1 VLTLLALPNYV
12 PLLSAQPYGTR
23 RMLAH
28 AIVSSVLKNE
38 TVVEDPEDVH
48 GILQLCQVLIREQPD
63 AAPLPPGAGGRRG
76 TFGGSEDVAEEQGW
90 IARMVHLF
98 RSESLGTQFEVRI
111 RSSN

>member
-1 VLTLLALPNYV
+1 
-12 PLLSAQPYGTR
+12 
-23 RMLAH
+23 MLAH

-48 GILQLCQVLIREQPD
+48 GILELCQVLIREQTD
-63 AAPLPPGAGGRRG
+63 AAPLPPGTARRG
-76 TFGGSEDVAEEQGW
+76 AFSGSEREDVAEEQGW

-111 RSSN
+111 YLSP